1 MLEKCENS
9 GTTIV
14 CTTETPIETDGV
26 YKIKEIKG
34 VDTYTLDIVKDAEF
48 KLDLSTPYLG
58 EQTATEQEVNSE
70 EKTFTIVLASETV
83 EPPKIYVGKDE
94 TNEVTCAR
102 TGTELVCTPDENN
115 MSESMAYE
123 IYYKDICGNLMTTG
137 VTVNNVLP
145 GQQGGEIVI
154 LTKGE
159 YLKMWK
165 LMLGALLLLML

>member
-1 MLEKCENS
+1 M
-9 GTTIV
+9 
-14 CTTETPIETDGV
+14 
-26 YKIKEIKG
+26 
-34 VDTYTLDIVKDAEF
+34 
-48 KLDLSTPYLG
+48 
-58 EQTATEQEVNSE
+58 
-70 EKTFTIVLASETV
+70 
-83 EPPKIYVGKDE
+83 
-94 TNEVTCAR
+94 
-102 TGTELVCTPDENN
+102 
-115 MSESMAYE
+115 